1 MDRRHK
7 PVAIP
12 TFPRTVKRDMRKGF
26 RNQKMP
32 DSAMSGTTYFVL
44 VLLAFTMA
52 FSLGLASLHYQ
63 DKIESVLAGDG
74 VPWSAG
80 FDKQVSVAT
89 SVADIPPRG
98 RCAVQVAAYE
108 SRAQAEAL
116 ARRLSTHQEEV
127 IVSPAQINGKMY
139 YRVRIP
145 TEKGADAER
154 LAASLRRELGVDA
167 WVVSLP

>member
-1 MDRRHK
+1 
-7 PVAIP
+7 
-12 TFPRTVKRDMRKGF
+12 
-26 RNQKMP
+26 MP
-32 DSAMSGTTYFVL
+32 DSAISGTTYFVL

-80 FDKQVSVAT
+80 FDKQASVAT
-89 SVADIPPRG
+89 SVADIPPRR

-116 ARRLSTHQEEV
+116 ARRLSAHQEEV
-127 IVSPAQINGKMY
+127 IVSPAQINGRMY

-145 TEKGADAER
+145 TERGADAER
-154 LAASLRRELGVDA
+154 LAARLRGELGVEA